1 MAKIVVIDDEPAMV
15 EVIVTLCREKG
26 HQVFPFNAPSK
37 AIEQLDAIQPEVVIT
52 DIKMETMTGFDVLR
66 HVREHQRQTSVILIT
81 AFGSA
86 ETAVQAMK
94 MGARD
99 YILKPVKIDELQ
111 TRIQMKLDYQADA
124 GGIQCCRKEVK
135 DCHK

>member
-1 MAKIVVIDDEPAMV
+1 MAKIVIIDDEPAMV

-66 HVREHQRQTSVILIT
+66 HVRAPIFI
-81 AFGSA
+81 AW
-86 ETAVQAMK
+86 TAVS
-94 MGARD
+94 
-99 YILKPVKIDELQ
+99 
-111 TRIQMKLDYQADA
+111 ADPNA
-124 GGIQCCRKEVK
+124 VMRMTEVWR
-135 DCHK
+135 